1 MTHDRFLWADFLFR
15 PQNRP
20 IFFIVVL
27 CPLRD
32 SLAGHR
38 TLLAVV
44 MSQNG
49 DELECTSEDAF
60 CFNSVSTW

>member
-1 MTHDRFLWADFLFR
+1 MSSHITDIELHAFANLSPCTCLK
-15 PQNRP
+15 
-20 IFFIVVL
+20 VL